1 MNGRLGQDPRKSTG
15 PCLLLFQSRCLSQ
28 LTYLRAV
35 LGLYIHDAAISSMF
49 QHEALLRSEGI
60 SLPVAA
66 DDDLFHAPTA
76 AEWRDQM
83 LLRME
88 QRPPIHKCMHINLP
102 PHQYIE
108 PLPQELSCKSSRL
121 TAYVILCG
129 VLTSICEKQQMDQ
142 LESGSSNF
150 EKYFEALMCWYF
162 TFQLDH
168 ERDLIQADPFCLMI
182 LWHTAFMNLLANF
195 NILERAI
202 GRDGSE
208 TSSAESDHLYAT
220 KWASSTEAKR
230 CILHIHAIQNI
241 LGTMRLDAEPAIHT
255 PHCLFLAGVASFC
268 YAQFGRSLDS
278 ALDVDLRFPEFTL
291 RGVSVPQHL
300 FKSSHNTSNSGTANA
315 SHGAH
320 TPGPVVPVGTAM
332 LYMLTDMLQRIGHW
346 GIARKL
352 SAVLGALVQADS
364 DELWAPS

>member
-1 MNGRLGQDPRKSTG
+1 
-15 PCLLLFQSRCLSQ
+15 
-28 LTYLRAV
+28 
-35 LGLYIHDAAISSMF
+35 MF

-66 DDDLFHAPTA
+66 DDELFNAPTA
-76 AEWRDQM
+76 AEWRERM
-83 LLRME
+83 LLRMK
-88 QRPPIHKCMHINLP
+88 QLPSIHKCMHVNLP
-102 PHQYIE
+102 PHQYTE
-108 PLPQELSCKSSRL
+108 PLPEELSCKSSRL

-129 VLTSICEKQQMDQ
+129 ILTSICEKQQMDQ
-142 LESGSSNF
+142 LEPGSSYF

-162 TFQLDH
+162 TFQFDH
-168 ERDLIQADPFCLMI
+168 EKEPIQIDPLCLMI

-202 GRDGSE
+202 GREGSQ
-208 TSSAESDHLYAT
+208 TSSAESDHLYVAT
-220 KWASSTEAKR
+220 WASSTEAKR
-230 CILHIHAIQNI
+230 CILHVHAIQNI
-241 LGTMRLDAEPAIHT
+241 LGMMRLDAEPAIHI

-268 YAQFGRSLDS
+268 YAQFGRSPDPAPNVNLD
-278 ALDVDLRFPEFTL
+278 FPEFML

-300 FKSSHNTSNSGTANA
+300 FKSSLAASDPGTVNVSNR
-315 SHGAH
+315 AH

-352 SAVLGALVQADS
+352 SGVLGALVQADS
-364 DELWAPS
+364 DELWAPP